1 MDSTGVNRD
10 KAVPV
15 VGGGVVE
22 SNNRL
27 LRLMLKLPRGGKRAV
42 MMAADVVLLALVMW
56 AAFSLRLGDGFSSA
70 MLEHWWLLVVVP
82 VLTVPLFALVRLYRA
97 VVRYMGPQAVR
108 AIVYGVT
115 LSTLLFVL
123 IVALGR
129 LEGVPRTTFTI
140 YWLMGLLVIGGSR
153 FLVRAWFQS
162 AVKREAHRLPV
173 AIYGAGAAGVQLA
186 TSLLA
191 TREHE
196 PVAFVDD
203 DPGMHGAVID
213 GIPVYPPERIDDLI
227 QQEGIQHVLLAM
239 PSATRARRREII
251 QGLESYPVHVRSI
264 PGMADIVSGAARVQD
279 IREVDIEDLLGR
291 DAVAP
296 DEDLLDRC
304 IKGRTVMVTGAGGS
318 IGSELCRQILM
329 REPARLV
336 LLEQSEVALYS
347 IDQEL
352 RALAQLHSIGCH
364 IVTLLGSVA
373 HRRRLERVMQGFG
386 VETVYHAAAYKH
398 VPIVEENVLEGVQN
412 NIFGTYRAA
421 AAAEAVGVKWFV
433 LVSTDKAVRPTNVMG
448 ATKRFSE
455 LVLQGLAPR
464 SGSTCFSMV
473 RFGNVLGSSGSVVPL
488 FRRQIKSGG
497 PVTVTHPDVT
507 RYFMTIPEAASLV
520 IQAGSMAE
528 GGEVFVL
535 DMGESVRIYD
545 LARRMIHLS
554 GYTVAEEDGTD
565 GDIRISYTGLRPGE
579 KLYEELLLGDNVS
592 GTRHPMI
599 MQASESS
606 LAWDEV
612 VEEIDRLD
620 AACRAHDCKAACE
633 VLQRCVDGYDAEAGC
648 QDLLQEHEALTSVP
662 QVRVAG
668 EQDRVTR
675 H

>member
-1 MDSTGVNRD
+1 MDL
-10 KAVPV
+10 
-15 VGGGVVE
+15 
-22 SNNRL
+22 NNRL
-27 LRLMLKLPRGGKRAV
+27 LRLLLKLPRGGKRTV
-42 MMAADVVLLALVMW
+42 MMAADVVLLMLVMW
-56 AAFSLRLGDGFSSA
+56 AAFSLRLGDGFSGT
-70 MLEHWWLLVVVP
+70 MLEHWWLLLVVP

-115 LSTLLFVL
+115 LSTLLFII
-123 IVALGR
+123 IVAVGR
-129 LEGVPRTTFTI
+129 LDGVPRTTFTI

-162 AVKREAHRLPV
+162 AIKREADRQPV
-173 AIYGAGAAGVQLA
+173 AIYGAGTAGVQLA

-196 PVAFVDD
+196 PVAYVDD
-203 DPGMHGAVID
+203 DASMHGAVID
-213 GIPVYPPERIDDLI
+213 GIPVYPPDRIGDLI
-227 QQEGIQHVLLAM
+227 EQEGIEHVLLAM
-239 PSATRARRREII
+239 PSATRSRRRQII
-251 QGLESYPVHVRSI
+251 QGLEPYPVHVRSI

-291 DAVAP
+291 DAVSP
-296 DEDLLDRC
+296 DQDLLDRC

-329 REPARLV
+329 REPHTLV
-336 LLEQSEVALYS
+336 LFEQSEVALYS
-347 IDQEL
+347 IDREL
-352 RALAQLHSIGCH
+352 RALGQLHNVGCR
-364 IVTLLGSVA
+364 IVALLGSVT
-373 HRRRLERVMQGFG
+373 HRRRLERVMRGFG

-421 AAAEAVGVKWFV
+421 AAAEAAGVKWFV

-455 LVLQGLAPR
+455 LVLQGLAAR
-464 SGSTCFSMV
+464 SSGTCFSMV

-488 FRRQIKSGG
+488 FRQQIRSGG

-535 DMGESVRIYD
+535 DMGDSVNIYE
-545 LARRMIHLS
+545 LARRMVHLS
-554 GYTVAEEDGTD
+554 GYTVADEDGQD
-565 GDIRISYTGLRPGE
+565 GDIRITFTGLRPGE

-592 GTRHPMI
+592 GTAHPMI

-606 LAWDEV
+606 LTWEALMEHM
-612 VEEIDRLD
+612 ERLD
-620 AACRAHDCKAACE
+620 FASRGHDCEAACE
-633 VLQRCVDGYDAEAGC
+633 VLRLCVDGYTPGDGC
-648 QDLLQEHEALTSVP
+648 SDLLSSHEPAVPSDAIRVVADQERLA
-662 QVRVAG
+662 
-668 EQDRVTR
+668 R